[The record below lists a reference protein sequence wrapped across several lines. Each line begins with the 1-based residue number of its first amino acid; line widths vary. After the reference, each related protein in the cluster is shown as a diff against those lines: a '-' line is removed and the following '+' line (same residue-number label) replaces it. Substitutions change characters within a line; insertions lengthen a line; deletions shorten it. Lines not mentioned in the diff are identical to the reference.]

1 MATWIWNGLGCT
13 HKDKQ
18 IAEMQS
24 ENVKLRSKFDE
35 VLEREHEL
43 DVEVLQLQ
51 SALDDLFAENESLH
65 NIGIEYQGSEEQ
77 LKKERDDLKNQLD
90 ARDIKIA
97 SMRSHIENLEHAIT
111 DLFLAI
117 SKEVIP
123 S

>member
-43 DVEVLQLQ
+43 DVDALQLQ
-51 SALDDLFAENESLH
+51 SAVDELF
-65 NIGIEYQGSEEQ
+65 
-77 LKKERDDLKNQLD
+77 KERDDLKNQLD

-97 SMRSHIENLEHAIT
+97 SMKIHIENLERAIT
-111 DLFLAI
+111 DSFLAI